1 MREAWALVVE
11 KVRSVDP
18 VKFDVEIGGEGRQN
32 IDCEQIGFRN
42 RKRACDED
50 AKGKG

>member
-18 VKFDVEIGGEGRQN
+18 VKFNVEIGGGEQN
-32 IDCEQIGFRN
+32 IDYEQIGFRN